1 MPVKKKKFIDK
12 FLKVWCLPYL
22 KINPKIF
29 LGIYL
34 LFCWLIYRQGC
45 KQTHH
50 QNSHTKQDDKSVDY
64 CIHTYI
70 ILQDILLCNTKSNIF
85 HPFHRDQIG
94 CNVAGL
100 FLLVNRSLSLPAFE
114 RNLYHIFP

>member
-64 CIHTYI
+64 CIHMDI
-70 ILQDILLCNTKSNIF
+70 IPLIITFCNSYDRNF
-85 HPFHRDQIG
+85 F
-94 CNVAGL
+94 L
-100 FLLVNRSLSLPAFE
+100 FIIPR
-114 RNLYHIFP
+114 LYAIQ